1 MKASQLISEL
11 QALVNEYGDREIEVN
26 GEWNNDYPLN
36 TCSRLKVNR
45 IDWFEDSDN
54 YQLMVDNFCGL
65 LMNNVRYDENTKTL
79 H

>member
-26 GEWNNDYPLN
+26 GEWNNCYPLN
-36 TCSRLKVNR
+36 TYSRLKINR
-45 IDWFEDSDN
+45 IDWFKDSDN

-65 LMNNVRYDENTKTL
+65 LMTEL
-79 H
+79 

>member
-26 GEWNNDYPLN
+26 GEWNNNYPLN

-65 LMNNVRYDENTKTL
+65 LMNE
-79 H
+79 